1 MGLFPKTDRELVVQ
15 DIAPPA
21 EEQMRINR
29 FLAEC
34 GLGSRRNCEALVTG
48 GRVRIN
54 GRPVVKLASEV
65 GDKDIV
71 TVDGKKV
78 ERREKQLYI
87 MLNKP
92 KGCVCTVSDEHGRK
106 TVIDIVRP
114 KYPDA
119 RLFPI
124 GRLDYDT
131 EGLLLLTTDGATA
144 DRITHPRN
152 EVPKTYIARIEG
164 EVTEAELNR
173 IRGGVVLDGVKTK
186 KCRAKLIAFENNE
199 SRIEVVITEGRNR
212 QVRRMFEQINREV
225 VFLKR
230 VAVGDLRLGGL
241 YRGEFRELNDREI
254 EYIRNV

>member
-34 GLGSRRNCEALVTG
+34 GLGSRRKCEELVTG

-164 EVTEAELNR
+164 EVPEAELNR
-173 IRGGVVLDGVKTK
+173 IRGGGVLDGVKTK
-186 KCRAKLIAFENNE
+186 KCRAKLIAFETNE
-199 SRIEVVITEGRNR
+199 ARIEVVITEGRNR